1 MRTRKYNHH
10 HIRTQKKRK
19 RKNKKKRT
27 LQRGG
32 TTISKRTGVDT
43 GRKETL
49 IQQAQINKV
58 SQKEAALSTR
68 LVEGITTLINYST
81 HIDHIDPIGYEIKER
96 ATTLDEIIRDVPPEE
111 NLTRTQIYEE
121 SIENI
126 PVDEETPKD
135 TTEVMAARETLEA
148 MGNEPLG
155 ATRAQTA
162 EIRAEEARVAEEA
175 LVAEEGKALSP
186 TGSPKSSVFTTSPNR

>member
-1 MRTRKYNHH
+1 MRTRKYYRH

-32 TTISKRTGVDT
+32 TKIRYTGVDDPNR
-43 GRKETL
+43 RKKL
-49 IQQAQINKV
+49 IQEAQSYKA
-58 SQKEAALSTR
+58 SQKEAAQKEAAPSISF
-68 LVEGITTLINYST
+68 VEGITTLINYST
-81 HIDHIDPIGYEIKER
+81 HIDPIGYEIKER

-111 NLTRTQIYEE
+111 NHTRTETYEA

-126 PVDEETPKD
+126 PVDEETPKE
-135 TTEVMAARETLEA
+135 TTGQMDALGTLEA
-148 MGNEPLG
+148 MGNQPLG

-162 EIRAEEARVAEEA
+162 KIREEEAA

-186 TGSPKSSVFTTSPNR
+186 TGSPESSVFTSSPK